1 MGVLVLSVNTALA
14 DDCKGKHK
22 KLPGCDGPGPGGDP
36 SAIVYTAKLTG
47 PLTGP
52 LDEFGEPTPTPGA
65 FEFGSLDATLNSNET
80 VLRSTDSVTVFRPVE
95 SSAPNEAA
103 LWDSVFAQ
111 CNIFFGPTPVDVPS
125 FTAPPDGKGWT
136 IEKPGGIRVNFRNI
150 PLSIPNIGDVE
161 FTLSLIGETPYS
173 DPFLPVDPDTTI
185 AHELTRFEV
194 QGTTAKKVK
203 PRLVCHDES
212 APGAGDLTTPS
223 ILTIEVK

>member
-1 MGVLVLSVNTALA
+1 MNILRVSTFSLTIVLFTMGALILPVNTALA

-36 SAIVYTAKLTG
+36 SVLTYTADLTG
-47 PLTGP
+47 
-52 LDEFGEPTPTPGA
+52 A
-65 FEFGSLDATLNSNET
+65 FVFNEVVTVNSQET
-80 VLRSTDSVTVFRPVE
+80 VLTSTDSVTVNRPDE

-103 LWDSVFAQ
+103 LFDSVFAQ

-125 FTAPPDGKGWT
+125 FTAPAGGKGWT
-136 IEKPGGIRVNFRNI
+136 IEKPGGIHVNFIKI

-161 FTLSLIGETPYS
+161 VTLGLIGTTPYE
-173 DPFLPVDPDTTI
+173 DLFLPVDPDTPIT
-185 AHELTRFEV
+185 HELTRFGV

-212 APGAGDLTTPS
+212 VPGGGDLIPP
-223 ILTIEVK
+223 VF